1 MSTSV
6 NNITG
11 DLMRSKGATKSY
23 RAGHERIFG
32 ERKMVE
38 KEMFRMK
45 VWVEKFGSPTA
56 AELEEFI
63 STGSIKDRT

>member
-11 DLMRSKGATKSY
+11 DLMRSKGATPKY
-23 RAGHERIFG
+23 REGHERIFG
-32 ERKMVE
+32 QCPMVE

-45 VWVEKFGSPTA
+45 VWVEKFGSPTKE
-56 AELEEFI
+56 ELEEFI
-63 STGSIKDRT
+63 STGSIKDRA